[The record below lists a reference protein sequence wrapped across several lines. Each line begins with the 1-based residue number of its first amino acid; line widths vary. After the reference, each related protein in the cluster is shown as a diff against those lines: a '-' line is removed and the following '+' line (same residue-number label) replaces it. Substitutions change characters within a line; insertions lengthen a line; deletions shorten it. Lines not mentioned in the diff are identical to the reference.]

1 MRWAMETT
9 INDGTEG
16 LAPQA
21 RMHIALDKTRIQR
34 CVILKKKKKGIQR
47 YVRSQCPMVAV
58 LGWADR
64 HLSCVLMLDMQLG
77 TQSRYRSRIV
87 RVHACMHGPSNV
99 MKNRYYIFM
108 HVIFF

>member
-1 MRWAMETT
+1 METT

-21 RMHIALDKTRIQR
+21 RMHIALDKTR
-34 CVILKKKKKGIQR
+34 IQR